1 VDKPVGNPVVDEAAR
16 GRLRHAIL
24 AEDGD
29 EEQLDGV
36 LRMIGAAIPAKDQL
50 PLFGK
55 VSAGKR
61 QVRPSPRD
69 QLAAR
74 S

>member
-1 VDKPVGNPVVDEAAR
+1 VDEAAR

-36 LRMIGAAIPAKDQL
+36 LRMLGAAIPAKDQL

-55 VSAGKR
+55 VSAGKA
-61 QVRPSPRD
+61 PSP
-69 QLAAR
+69 A
-74 S
+74 

>member
-1 VDKPVGNPVVDEAAR
+1 MDKSVGNPVGNSVQPDEAAR
-16 GRLRHAIL
+16 GRLRHAIV

-36 LRMIGAAIPAKDQL
+36 LRMLGAEAPDENQL

-55 VSAGKR
+55 ARAGNH
-61 QVRPSPRD
+61 PG
-69 QLAAR
+69 
-74 S
+74 

>member
-29 EEQLDGV
+29 DEQLDGV
-36 LRMIGAAIPAKDQL
+36 LRMLGAAIPAKDQL

-55 VSAGKR
+55 VSAGKA
-61 QVRPSPRD
+61 PGP
-69 QLAAR
+69 A
-74 S
+74 